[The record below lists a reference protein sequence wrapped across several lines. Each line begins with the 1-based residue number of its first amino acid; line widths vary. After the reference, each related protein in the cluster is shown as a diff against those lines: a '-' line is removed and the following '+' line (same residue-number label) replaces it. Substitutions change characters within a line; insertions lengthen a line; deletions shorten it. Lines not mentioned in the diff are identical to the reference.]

1 MDVCVS
7 GTGIRMHRHQQP
19 LSILPGTGP
28 EPFKPR
34 LQKGNPR
41 HIVGKTKLSTWS
53 PAESLQAC
61 VWQEKPAVVQQC
73 PPLELEGPQAMALC
87 RSTTA
92 GGYRRSLAPL
102 HGVPKVHQDGCAVC
116 PGSLQV
122 LPGAGGW
129 CSQPCHQP
137 CHRGGSQFVPSAPS
151 PPRWL
156 LVALAC
162 CFINNS
168 RSDALVA

>member
-41 HIVGKTKLSTWS
+41 HIVGKTKLSTSS

-129 CSQPCHQP
+129 CSRPCHQP
-137 CHRGGSQFVPSAPS
+137 CHCGGGQPVCPISPLPS
-151 PPRWL
+151 P
-156 LVALAC
+156 LA
-162 CFINNS
+162 FGSS
-168 RSDALVA
+168 RMLFY